1 MRPNFSTT
9 LQSLARP
16 ACSRLTK
23 HSVRNFATKAAKQKT
38 KEEAAKNAK
47 TGLNQWK
54 NLGLNQQALLDQL
67 VKQQQQKARG
77 SSSSSSN
84 LNSQLGSA
92 SQQERFK
99 IFFVNQF
106 FYKLR
111 LFQLQLLF
119 LNLQTATTCKNNCA
133 AE

>member
-1 MRPNFSTT
+1 MEAEKERIRREQERNKK
-9 LQSLARP
+9 LEAQ
-16 ACSRLTK
+16 RL
-23 HSVRNFATKAAKQKT
+23 KA

>member
-1 MRPNFSTT
+1 MEAEKERIRREQERNKK
-9 LQSLARP
+9 LEAQ
-16 ACSRLTK
+16 RL
-23 HSVRNFATKAAKQKT
+23 KA

-77 SSSSSSN
+77 GSSSSSN

-99 IFFVNQF
+99 KRQSKLF
-106 FYKLR
+106 FYELK

>member
-1 MRPNFSTT
+1 MEAEKERIRREQERNKK
-9 LQSLARP
+9 LEAQ
-16 ACSRLTK
+16 RL
-23 HSVRNFATKAAKQKT
+23 KA

-99 IFFVNQF
+99 KRQSKLF
-106 FYKLR
+106 FYELK

>member
-1 MRPNFSTT
+1 MEAEKERIRREQERNKK
-9 LQSLARP
+9 LEAQ
-16 ACSRLTK
+16 RL
-23 HSVRNFATKAAKQKT
+23 KA

-99 IFFVNQF
+99 KNFDHFRQSIFLSIETISITIIVFKSPNSN
-106 FYKLR
+106 
-111 LFQLQLLF
+111 
-119 LNLQTATTCKNNCA
+119 NLQEQLRSLVMEEITK
-133 AE
+133 

>member
-1 MRPNFSTT
+1 MEAEKERIRREQERNKK
-9 LQSLARP
+9 LEAQ
-16 ACSRLTK
+16 RL
-23 HSVRNFATKAAKQKT
+23 KA

-77 SSSSSSN
+77 GSSSSSN

>member
-1 MRPNFSTT
+1 MEAEKERIRREQERNKK
-9 LQSLARP
+9 LEAQ
-16 ACSRLTK
+16 RL
-23 HSVRNFATKAAKQKT
+23 KA

-99 IFFVNQF
+99 LFFIDHKSAF
-106 FYKLR
+106 RTYKLKNYC
-111 LFQLQLLF
+111 FKSQKSS
-119 LNLQTATTCKNNCA
+119 NLQ
-133 AE
+133 EPLRS

>member
-1 MRPNFSTT
+1 MEAEKERIRREQERNKK
-9 LQSLARP
+9 LEAQ
-16 ACSRLTK
+16 RL
-23 HSVRNFATKAAKQKT
+23 KA

-119 LNLQTATTCKNNCA
+119 
-133 AE
+133 

>member
-1 MRPNFSTT
+1 MEAEKERIRREQERNKK
-9 LQSLARP
+9 LEAQ
-16 ACSRLTK
+16 RL
-23 HSVRNFATKAAKQKT
+23 KA

-106 FYKLR
+106 FYKLK
-111 LFQLQLLF
+111 LFQLLI
-119 LNLQTATTCKNNCA
+119 LNLQIATTCKNNCA

>member
-1 MRPNFSTT
+1 VQQGKFKQFKAFWNEKEQELKEIDFQ
-9 LQSLARP
+9 LQKDEEAIRAQRVEAEKERIRREQERNKKLEAQ
-16 ACSRLTK
+16 RL
-23 HSVRNFATKAAKQKT
+23 KA

-92 SQQERFK
+92 SQQERSK
-99 IFFVNQF
+99 
-106 FYKLR
+106 
-111 LFQLQLLF
+111 
-119 LNLQTATTCKNNCA
+119 
-133 AE
+133 

>member
-1 MRPNFSTT
+1 MEAEKERIRREQERNKK
-9 LQSLARP
+9 LEAQ
-16 ACSRLTK
+16 RL
-23 HSVRNFATKAAKQKT
+23 KA

-99 IFFVNQF
+99 LLLRDHKSVFQT
-106 FYKLR
+106 YKLKK
-111 LFQLQLLF
+111 FQ
-119 LNLQTATTCKNNCA
+119 
-133 AE
+133 